1 MVYPIWKTTKEP
13 ANIAEETLSIFKQAV
28 FLLHKNCFACF
39 FSRWSIKNTKDMAN
53 EEAYDRHP
61 GGRPKKPVKK
71 ESATGVR
78 FSKSE
83 YFIVKQKALKGGL
96 KVTAYIRQMAVE
108 GKVDA
113 AMGEEE
119 RQSVRQL
126 AGMANNLNQLAK
138 KAHEEGL
145 MKAMLLFSG
154 FIEKLDQELKKIK

>member
-1 MVYPIWKTTKEP
+1 MEK
-13 ANIAEETLSIFKQAV
+13 
-28 FLLHKNCFACF
+28 
-39 FSRWSIKNTKDMAN
+39 
-53 EEAYDRHP
+53 EEAYERHP
-61 GGRPKKPVKK
+61 GGRPKKPVRK

-78 FSKSE
+78 FSKAE
-83 YFIVKQKALKGGL
+83 YFIVKQKASKAGL

-126 AGMANNLNQLAK
+126 AGMANNLNQLAR

-145 MKAMLLFSG
+145 MKAMLLFRG
-154 FIEKLDQELKKIK
+154 FIEKLDEEFKRIK

>member
-1 MVYPIWKTTKEP
+1 MES
-13 ANIAEETLSIFKQAV
+13 EEVQ
-28 FLLHKNCFACF
+28 
-39 FSRWSIKNTKDMAN
+39 
-53 EEAYDRHP
+53 ERHP
-61 GGRPKKPVKK
+61 GGRPRKPVRK

-83 YFIVKQKALKGGL
+83 YFIVKQKALKAGL

-126 AGMANNLNQLAK
+126 AGMANNLNQLAR

-145 MKAMLLFSG
+145 MRAMLLFRG
-154 FIEKLDQELKKIK
+154 FIEKLDEEFKRIK